1 MAVNQGIESLF
12 SNNPFATTQGRLGEL
27 ARERFDVRRG
37 LIEDPKP
44 RLEEARKQA
53 QAQFFFDLANTA
65 LNFSTAGSRPGMSPA
80 ERLAESAIQ
89 TQLFPRLGQ
98 RSADLLKTKDDLKKQ
113 EQAVQLSALQ
123 SAEAALGQEQKFK
136 QEKDIQNLRQ
146 AARVAEIELS
156 DKLKLKTGQILQ
168 GILGDQRMDQLRL
181 TGQQA
186 IDLENLKQSGAITLQ
201 QYRDANKLTLEA
213 ALQENREA
221 LAILKGNIDFENR
234 TDLQAQAAE
243 LQKQNNEFSSQL
255 RINEKAI
262 DLANTLEVAE
272 VKNSYEL
279 AKMDK
284 GQEQNIE
291 LANLQST
298 LKRAQDDN
306 NNSFRAAQSA
316 LERAARMDLQV
327 NDQRFRQLLA
337 EEARKFAKSEADID
351 REIAKANRLF
361 DNAMAQKGF
370 DLKKRGVDLQEARDA
385 VTEEY
390 QLGNLAIAQEAA
402 EADKVGSAA
411 KTATLSYITNDTRLE
426 AYARKQLGDKT
437 TLFEQAI
444 LDYINPATNVSW
456 NAQAGRFVQGESMEL
471 APKILAALEKGN
483 PDFYNKVQKI
493 LGEEALPETASQFD
507 AVQLDGGDLPSLA
520 NATRELFDPDTFQV
534 KVDSPIFKN
543 HESTRFDP
551 NIDYKAV
558 IGASR
563 LVPGTVA
570 TVEGGMAE
578 LLGGEVSQE
587 SKNFKRAQQN
597 LTSLANDVL
606 QLSTDAET
614 TGSRVLKFVQ
624 ELLEKETEKIRSG
637 GLIGRTDI
645 DAKAQLDTI
654 SSQLQKGMTLGAQM
668 LPEYG
673 GDSSGFSQTQITRE
687 RRAMKRLKTLL
698 ADVLLFQDHFNTPT
712 TKTIPG
718 TGGDQSMSTAKE
730 QLRGMMR

>member
-1 MAVNQGIESLF
+1 MAVNQGIGSLL
-12 SNNPFATTQGRLGEL
+12 SNNPFATTEGRLGEL
-27 ARERFDVRRG
+27 ARERFDVRQG

-98 RSADLLKTKDDLKKQ
+98 RSADLSKTKDDLKKQ

-123 SAEAALGQEQKFK
+123 SAEAALGQEQKFQ
-136 QEKDIQNLRQ
+136 QEKDIQNIRQ
-146 AARVAEIELS
+146 AGDIAKIELT

-168 GILGDQRMDQLRL
+168 SQLGAQRMEQLGL

-186 IDLENLKQSGAITLQ
+186 VDLEKLKQAGNITLEE
-201 QYRDANKLTLEA
+201 YRNANRLTLEA
-213 ALQENREA
+213 ALQENRKA
-221 LAILKGNIDFENR
+221 LATLKGSIDFKNR

-243 LQKQNNEFSSQL
+243 LQKQNDAYQSQL
-255 RINEKAI
+255 RINEKGV
-262 DLANTLEVAE
+262 DLENTLKVAE
-272 VKNSYEL
+272 VKNSYDL

-284 GQEQNIE
+284 GQAQNIE
-291 LANLQST
+291 LANLRST
-298 LKRAQDDN
+298 LQIAQDDN
-306 NNSFRAAQSA
+306 NNAFRATESA

-337 EEARKFAKSEADID
+337 EEARRFSKSEADID

-361 DNAMAQKGF
+361 DNAMAEKGF
-370 DLKKRGVDLQEARDA
+370 DLKTRQVNLQEARDA

-402 EADKVGSAA
+402 QADKVGSAA
-411 KTATLSYITNDTRLE
+411 KTATLNYITNDTRLE
-426 AYARKQLGDKT
+426 GYARKQLGDKT
-437 TLFEQAI
+437 TLFEQSI

-456 NAQAGRFVQGESMEL
+456 NAQAGRFVQGESVEL

-483 PDFYNKVQKI
+483 PAFYNKVQKI
-493 LGEEALPETASQFD
+493 LGGEDLPESPDRSD
-507 AVQLDGGDLPSLA
+507 AIQSDDEDLPSLA
-520 NATRELFDPDTFQV
+520 NATKELIDPETFQV

-551 NIDYKAV
+551 NINYKAA
-558 IGASR
+558 IGGSR
-563 LVPGTVA
+563 LVPGAVA
-570 TVEGGMAE
+570 VAEGFLAE
-578 LLGGEVSQE
+578 LTGDEVSQE
-587 SKNFKRAQQN
+587 SQNFKRAQQN

-606 QLSTDAET
+606 QLTTDAET
-614 TGSRVLKFVQ
+614 SGSRVLKFLQ
-624 ELLEKETEKIRSG
+624 ELLEKETEKIRPG
-637 GLIGRTDI
+637 GLFGRTDI

-654 SSQLQKGMTLGAQM
+654 SSQLQKAMTLGAKM

-673 GDSSGFSQTQITRE
+673 GDSGGFSQNQVTRE
-687 RRAMKRLKTLL
+687 RRAMNRVKTLL
-698 ADVLLFQDHFNTPT
+698 ADVLLFQEHFGTPT
-712 TKTIPG
+712 TRTIPG
-718 TGGDQSMSTAKE
+718 TGEDQSMSRAKN
-730 QLRGMMR
+730 QIRRMMQ